1 MVESEKNQPES
12 DDTTFFIHSGVDKQA
27 IQTSIDQQT
36 DSESKENF
44 KIRVPVEK
52 SQAQKASKKDQ
63 DDDSYD
69 PNDDEDEKLLA
80 APLAK
85 LKDIKRK
92 QQSILSQSGGK
103 SFDDIDKKKAEEKPA

>member
-1 MVESEKNQPES
+1 MNQ
-12 DDTTFFIHSGVDKQA
+12 G
-27 IQTSIDQQT
+27 
-36 DSESKENF
+36 F

-52 SQAQKASKKDQ
+52 GSRQAQKSATKDPQ

-92 QQSILSQSGGK
+92 
-103 SFDDIDKKKAEEKPA
+103 

>member
-36 DSESKENF
+36 DSENKENF

-52 SQAQKASKKDQ
+52 RQAQAQKASKKEQ

-80 APLAK
+80 APYAK
-85 LKDIKRK
+85 LKDIERK
-92 QQSILSQSGGK
+92 QQSILS
-103 SFDDIDKKKAEEKPA
+103 